1 MKEDQNHIDD
11 LFQSKLSER
20 EFDIPQDFIDDL
32 NQKLNP
38 RKKNIF
44 PWILFASIIVLS
56 AISVVLLSPKKT
68 PVIDITADDFIQLS
82 LQQKQTNKKENS
94 DLLSQ
99 QNENKKV
106 KSPVEDLDQNK
117 TTTEKNQNPNT
128 SKSSSQQN
136 LHSQTSSSFENKT
149 HRSKQTQSNSQQSS
163 KNMSETN
170 KSSSSNDNSQKK
182 EAYNG
187 DNPTTEG
194 DQHSNTTSKTLNK
207 VSDDKTDNEANEK
220 ETSTNK
226 DKSSDQSPSDHKNTR
241 EDAEITVNKKSD
253 GENTFKDKPDD
264 FYVSPSGD
272 SIRIKD
278 SIRYIDSVVVRDSI
292 VIRDSI
298 RLIDSIVSK
307 EEPQKNFQ
315 MELQFYGGYEFSK
328 PSYSTS
334 SLFTSE
340 QEKGIGAVNS
350 GLQFNMYFKNIAAGI
365 GVEYQSTGE
374 KYNYT
379 FTSTSSYDSII
390 ISGYDSI
397 PIYDTSG
404 NIIGQQPVPILDTV
418 TYTNSTQEVSEG
430 KNQYNWITVPIRFGY
445 RFNIKSWAIIPRA
458 GLNFHFGVANNNTD
472 YLIPS
477 TNVVENVPTKTFALS
492 YHFQLEVR
500 KTFKHFHIFLR
511 PHYNGMFTPTHETST
526 YTRKYSSFG
535 GQLGIGIQF

>member
-99 QNENKKV
+99 QNENKV

-117 TTTEKNQNPNT
+117 TTTEKNQNLNT
-128 SKSSSQQN
+128 SKSSSKQH
-136 LHSQTSSSFENKT
+136 LYSQTPSSFRNET
-149 HRSKQTQSNSQQSS
+149 HRSEQTQSNSQQSS
-163 KNMSETN
+163 KNMSKTN
-170 KSSSSNDNSQKK
+170 KSLSSNDDSQEK
-182 EAYNG
+182 ETYNG
-187 DNPTTEG
+187 GNPSTKS
-194 DQHSNTTSKTLNK
+194 DQQSNTTSSKAANN
-207 VSDDKTDNEANEK
+207 VSDDNPDNEK
-220 ETSTNK
+220 KTSKN
-226 DKSSDQSPSDHKNTR
+226 KSSEQSPSDHKNPIDNT
-241 EDAEITVNKKSD
+241 EITANKKSD
-253 GENTFKDKPDD
+253 GKNTFKDKPDD

-328 PSYSTS
+328 PSYSVS
-334 SLFTSE
+334 NLFASE

-365 GVEYQSTGE
+365 GLEYQSTGE

-379 FTSTSSYDSII
+379 FTTTSNYDSVI

-397 PIYDTSG
+397 PVYDSSG
-404 NIIGQQPVPILDTV
+404 NVIIGYQPYPILDTV
-418 TYTNSTQEVSEG
+418 NYTDSTQDISEG
-430 KNQYNWITVPIRFGY
+430 KNQYNWITIPLRFGY

-458 GLNFHFGVANNNTD
+458 GLNFHFGVANNNAD

-477 TNVVENVPTKTFALS
+477 TNLVENVPTKTFALS

-511 PHYNGMFTPTHETST
+511 PHYNGMFTPTHETSS

-535 GQLGIGIQF
+535 GQLGIGVQF